1 MAKQDQPAG
10 SIWRILSGY
19 MGGSIRKG
27 SRDMAQPASP
37 LKEKKE
43 RTGIA
48 SKNTKVAQGKST
60 SVSDKPTPT
69 VGKTGTAFGRN
80 SGGTSRTAASTGA
93 APSGSVAANG
103 IQKQKEWMW
112 EAYRRQRQ
120 EDSMWTAYKQEA
132 QVDVI
137 WAVHDQGEDEER
149 TVQERMENGEYDDL
163 HGTGPDAWDADN
175 DDNDNDA
182 TEYESDDEEDND
194 GTLVDGGTLDNTN
207 LDFSSGTRPI
217 SIQLNDQDERRN
229 FLRRS
234 ERELLRAY
242 PKEFGRLEE
251 GSRLDDLLAGVFPD
265 GMQKTVYIRNLSFT
279 QDSGYEVRVLG
290 LRPKIYKGDFLS
302 MLLPEGHSLLFKGH
316 IRGKTFVVDGIYET
330 TDTECLDYEVECT
343 VIQREDPQGVVY
355 NFLYDVQNQAQSL
368 ARYTEENLV
377 RWQEYLDWKQEVAK
391 RQIYGC
397 KYFQV
402 TVDEE
407 KNRLVFWLVCE
418 SEEYFRGFK
427 RYLHGDVQAFE
438 DSYSSDKWV
447 FHLANSDSGDGRK
460 RRFNRSVELGWYGG
474 IVREFYLS
482 VPPAEDTQE
491 QEGAARLDD
500 SAGKWASDAAL
511 ALSDAELPFENPYV
525 VQVAYELN
533 RTDSDYV
540 LERDLKG
547 EELTQYI
554 YDNVLDKYDQTGF
567 LALSAVGEF
576 VLLRRFQSAIQQLKR
591 NEYYS
596 PNLAAWLFNVSQAR
610 LPNPDEHIEV
620 VSWLNPDIQNNEN
633 QRVAVQKMLD
643 APDLCLIQGPPG
655 TGKTTVIAEAIYQFV
670 RRGNRVLIASQSNDA
685 VDNALERLINTPEIR
700 ALRLG
705 QKSRKKR
712 NNIASSRFSEDGA
725 LQYYYGALSARISEM
740 WLNQWAEL
748 DARAARI
755 EKDLRDARFHDK
767 DAANLRDELAQL
779 TEREGS
785 VRSELARRKKELEDA
800 GKTNQ
805 RIAEEIAQ
813 FAAFRT
819 FAETWE
825 IDEPFFLSEMQIGV
839 MEGALNEAIRRGISV
854 GVFFAPGEL
863 DVASMGAQRCNNAI
877 LIAGRCAAALRSL
890 VEKAEQADKRK
901 GGNEEERRFLEQRLN
916 EIKDW
921 ILQAMDDDDEALERK
936 LKKERR
942 ELKLQLDKMGGASSD
957 VEITASEMGFLSK
970 ELLNMVNGPNRQ
982 RAVDIMT
989 EAANDWKAAL
999 EDAIELISAYMA
1011 SRNPVDTAFI
1021 REAMEEAAGRLR
1033 VLQEQIEGKRQHL
1046 ERMDGAIAVL
1056 AERYGTAFNDSEA
1069 LIREIQEAQSVCLTE
1084 IADRR
1089 EFREQ
1094 WGSALEGFRS
1104 RLDNPES
1111 AAYDNRFFYDTY
1123 LKSCNVVGISCTDN
1137 MRELDEAFNGFD
1149 VVIVDEVSKATPP
1162 ELLIPLM
1169 KGRKAILVGDH
1180 RQLPPMFNE
1189 HEGTYREIMERQAED
1204 MDSKEGGDRDDQG
1217 GNKALLTPGNFK
1229 RFKSMVTASLFKSY
1243 FEQADDS
1250 IKHSLLVQYR
1260 MHSDI
1265 SSVINRFYD
1274 NRLINGCTP
1283 EQEAK
1288 DKAHAM
1294 AIKGLDGLPLIR
1306 PERHAYWIDSSNLP
1320 SGKPVYESFLGHST
1334 SACNFLELH
1343 LIVELLKKMADAH
1356 RNAWLKS
1363 GGKDTKSVGVISF
1376 YQMQV
1381 NELRRMWKNVRQKF
1395 DFSPLS
1401 VEINTV
1407 DRFQGK
1413 EKNIIIAS
1421 LVRNNESGKASK
1433 HVISFERI
1441 NVAFS
1446 RAQELLVIVGARH
1459 MYEGLQ
1465 VELPNMDRPGHK
1477 TVPVYQNIIADLRRK
1492 ACYKGSEK
1500 LITPELEQTILEKC
1514 EKERRNRL

>member
-1 MAKQDQPAG
+1 M
-10 SIWRILSGY
+10 W
-19 MGGSIRKG
+19 
-27 SRDMAQPASP
+27 
-37 LKEKKE
+37 
-43 RTGIA
+43 
-48 SKNTKVAQGKST
+48 
-60 SVSDKPTPT
+60 
-69 VGKTGTAFGRN
+69 
-80 SGGTSRTAASTGA
+80 AA
-93 APSGSVAANG
+93 
-103 IQKQKEWMW
+103 
-112 EAYRRQRQ
+112 
-120 EDSMWTAYKQEA
+120 
-132 QVDVI
+132 
-137 WAVHDQGEDEER
+137 HDQSEDKGR
-149 TVQERMENGEYDDL
+149 TVQELMENGEYDDL
-163 HGTGPDAWDADN
+163 LETGQDVWIADD
-175 DDNDNDA
+175 DDNYNDA
-182 TEYESDDEEDND
+182 TGYETADEEDDDDD
-194 GTLVDGGTLDNTN
+194 GTLVDGETLGNTD
-207 LDFSSGTRPI
+207 LDFSSVTRPI
-217 SIQLNDQDERRN
+217 SIQLNDQNERRN
-229 FLRRS
+229 FLKRS

-251 GSRLDDLLAGVFPD
+251 GNRLDELLASVFPD

-290 LRPKIYKGDFLS
+290 LRPEIYEGDFLS
-302 MLLPEGHSLLFKGH
+302 ILLPKGHSLLFKGH
-316 IRGKTFVVDGIYET
+316 VRGKTFVVDGIYET
-330 TDTECLDYEVECT
+330 ADTECLDYEVECT
-343 VIQREDPQGVVY
+343 VIQREDPQGVAS
-355 NFLYDVQNQAQSL
+355 NFLYDVQNEAQSL
-368 ARYTEENLV
+368 ARYTEENLAH
-377 RWQEYLDWKQEVAK
+377 WQEYLDWKQEVAK

-397 KYFQV
+397 KYFQI

-407 KNRLVFWLVCE
+407 KNRLVFWLICE

-427 RYLHGDVQAFE
+427 RYLRRDVQAFE

-447 FHLANSDSGDGRK
+447 FHLANIDSRDGRK
-460 RRFNRSVELGWYGG
+460 HRFNRSVELGWYGG
-474 IVREFYLS
+474 IVREFYLRS
-482 VPPAEDTQE
+482 PSTEDTQE
-491 QEGAARLDD
+491 QAVAVRPDD
-500 SAGKWASDAAL
+500 SAEEWVSDAAW
-511 ALSDAELPFENPYV
+511 ALSDAELPFENPYI

-533 RTDSDYV
+533 RTDSDCV
-540 LERDLKG
+540 LERDLKD

-567 LALSAVGEF
+567 LALSAVGEC
-576 VLLRRFQSAIQQLKR
+576 VLLRRFQSAIQQLQR
-591 NEYYS
+591 DEYYS
-596 PNLAAWLFNVSQAR
+596 PNLAAWLFNVRQAR

-620 VSWLNPDIQNNEN
+620 ASWLNPDIQNNEN
-633 QRVAVQKMLD
+633 QRTAVQKMLD

-670 RRGNRVLIASQSNDA
+670 RRRKRVLIASQSNDA

-712 NNIASSRFSEDGA
+712 KGDNIGSSRFSEDGA
-725 LQYYYGALSARISEM
+725 LQCYYSALSARISET

-748 DARAARI
+748 DAQAARI
-755 EKDLRDARFHDK
+755 EKDLRDARFYDK
-767 DAANLRDELAQL
+767 DAADLRDELARL
-779 TEREGS
+779 TEMESGI
-785 VRSELARRKKELEDA
+785 RSELARRKKELEDA
-800 GKTNQ
+800 GKMNQ
-805 RIAEEIAQ
+805 QIAEEVAQ
-813 FAAFRT
+813 FTAFRT
-819 FAETWE
+819 FAETGDT
-825 IDEPFFLSEMQIGV
+825 DEPFFLSEMQISA
-839 MEGALNEAIRRGISV
+839 MEDALNEAIRRGISV

-863 DVASMGAQRCNNAI
+863 NAASMGAQYGNNAI
-877 LIAGRCAAALRSL
+877 LIAGRCAATLRIL
-890 VEKAEQADKRK
+890 VEKAQQADKRQ

-916 EIKDW
+916 EIKDR
-921 ILQAMDDDDEALERK
+921 ILQAIDNDDEDLERK

-957 VEITASEMGFLSK
+957 VEITASEKGFLSK
-970 ELLNMVNGPNRQ
+970 ELLSMVNGPNRQ
-982 RAVDIMT
+982 MAVAIMT
-989 EAANDWKAAL
+989 EAANDWNAAL
-999 EDAIELISAYMA
+999 KSAIELISAYMD
-1011 SRNPVDTAFI
+1011 SRHPVDTATI
-1021 REAMEEAAGRLR
+1021 REAMEVVDGRLR
-1033 VLQEQIEGKRQHL
+1033 VLQEQLKGKQQDL
-1046 ERMDGAIAVL
+1046 ERKGGEIAAL
-1056 AERYGTAFNDSEA
+1056 AERYGIAADDSAA
-1069 LIREIQEAQSVCLTE
+1069 LIRGIQEAQSTCLTE
-1084 IADRR
+1084 LADRR

-1104 RLDNPES
+1104 RLDDPEG

-1149 VVIVDEVSKATPP
+1149 VVIIDEVSKATPP

-1169 KGRKAILVGDH
+1169 KGSKAILVGDH

-1189 HEGTYREIMERQAED
+1189 HEGTYREIMEQQAED
-1204 MDSKEGGDRDDQG
+1204 MNAEEAENGGEQDGIQG
-1217 GNKALLTPGNFK
+1217 LLSRSNFK
-1229 RFKSMVTASLFKSY
+1229 RFKNMVTASLFKNY
-1243 FEQADDS
+1243 FEQADNS

-1265 SSVINRFYD
+1265 SDIVNRFYD

-1283 EQEAK
+1283 EQELNG
-1288 DKAHAM
+1288 KAHDM
-1294 AIKGLDGLPLIR
+1294 SIKGLDGLPLIR

-1320 SGKPVYESFLGHST
+1320 SGKPVYETFLGYST
-1334 SACNFLELH
+1334 SACNFLEIY
-1343 LIVELLKKMADAH
+1343 LIIELLKKMADAH
-1356 RNAWLKS
+1356 RNAWLES

-1381 NELRRMWKNVRQKF
+1381 NELRRMWKNARQQF

-1421 LVRNNESGKASK
+1421 LVRNNKSGKASK

-1477 TVPVYQNIIADLRRK
+1477 TVPVYQNIIATLHRK

-1500 LITPELEQTILEKC
+1500 LITPELEQAILEKY
-1514 EKERRNRL
+1514 EKERRDRR

>member
-1 MAKQDQPAG
+1 MAKHDQPAG
-10 SIWRILSGY
+10 GIWRILSGY
-19 MGGSIRKG
+19 KGGPIRTG
-27 SRDMAQPASP
+27 NRDMAQPTPP
-37 LKEKKE
+37 LKKAG
-43 RTGIA
+43 TGNA
-48 SKNTKVAQGKST
+48 SKNIQVAQEKLASVLDKST
-60 SVSDKPTPT
+60 PAGSKSST
-69 VGKTGTAFGRN
+69 VTGKN
-80 SGGTSRTAASTGA
+80 SGSTSRTDASSRVV
-93 APSGSVAANG
+93 PSDSIAANE
-103 IQKQKEWMW
+103 IQQQEDLMW
-112 EAYRRQRQ
+112 ESYRRQQ
-120 EDSMWTAYKQEA
+120 EEDYMWTAYKQEV
-132 QVDVI
+132 QVDAM
-137 WAVHDQGEDEER
+137 WAAYDQAEDEGR
-149 TVQERMENGEYDDL
+149 TVQEVMENGEYDNL
-163 HGTGPDAWDADN
+163 YGTGPGIWDAD
-175 DDNDNDA
+175 DDNNDNDA
-182 TEYESDDEEDND
+182 TEFDADVEEDDDEV
-194 GTLVDGGTLDNTN
+194 LVDGGTLDNSD

-217 SIQLNDQDERRN
+217 SIQLNDQNERRN
-229 FLRRS
+229 FLKRS
-234 ERELLRAY
+234 ERELLHAY
-242 PKEFGRLEE
+242 PKEFSRLEE
-251 GSRLDDLLAGVFPD
+251 GRRLDELLAGIFPD

-279 QDSGYEVRVLG
+279 QDSGHEVRVLG
-290 LRPKIYKGDFLS
+290 LRPEIYKGDFLS

-330 TDTECLDYEVECT
+330 ADTECLDYEVECT
-343 VIQREDPQGVVY
+343 VIQREDPQGVAY
-355 NFLYDVQNQAQSL
+355 NFLFDVQNQAQSL
-368 ARYTEENLV
+368 ARYTEENLTH
-377 RWQEYLDWKQEVAK
+377 WQEYLDWKQEVAK

-397 KYFQV
+397 KYFRI

-407 KNRLVFWLVCE
+407 KNRLVFWLICE
-418 SEEYFRGFK
+418 SEEYFRDFK
-427 RYLHGDVQAFE
+427 RYLRGDVQAFE

-460 RRFNRSVELGWYGG
+460 LRFNRSVELGWYGG
-474 IVREFYLS
+474 IVREFYLGS
-482 VPPAEDTQE
+482 EDTQV
-491 QEGAARLDD
+491 RPDD
-500 SAGKWASDAAL
+500 SVRKWISEAS
-511 ALSDAELPFENPYV
+511 ALSNAELPFENPYV
-525 VQVAYELN
+525 VQAAYELN

-547 EELTQYI
+547 EDLTQYI

-576 VLLRRFQSAIQQLKR
+576 VLLRRFQSAILQLKR

-610 LPNPDEHIEV
+610 LPNPDEQIEV
-620 VSWLNPDIQNNEN
+620 TSWLNPNVQSNEN
-633 QRVAVQKMLD
+633 QRIAVQKMLD

-685 VDNALERLINTPEIR
+685 VDNALERLVNTPEIR

-705 QKSRKKR
+705 QKSRRKR
-712 NNIASSRFSEDGA
+712 KSNNVGNSRFSEDGA
-725 LQYYYGALSARISEM
+725 LQCYYSALSARISET

-748 DARAARI
+748 DARAAQI
-755 EKDLRDARFHDK
+755 EKDLRDARFHDR
-767 DAANLRDELAQL
+767 DAANLRDELIRL
-779 TEREGS
+779 TEAEGS
-785 VRSELARRKKELEDA
+785 ARSELARRKKELEDA
-800 GKTNQ
+800 GKMNQ
-805 RIAEEIAQ
+805 QIAEEANQ
-813 FAAFRT
+813 FTVFRT
-819 FAETWE
+819 FVETGDT
-825 IDEPFFLSEMQIGV
+825 DELFFLSEMQIGA
-839 MEGALNEAIRRGISV
+839 MEGVLNEAIRRGISA
-854 GVFFAPGEL
+854 GVLFAPGEL
-863 DVASMGAQRCNNAI
+863 NAASMGAQRCNNTI
-877 LIAGRCAAALRSL
+877 RIASRCAAALCNL
-890 VEKAEQADKRK
+890 VQKAQQADKRH
-901 GGNEEERRFLEQRLN
+901 GGNEEERRFLEQHLS
-916 EIKDW
+916 EIKERMF
-921 ILQAMDDDDEALERK
+921 QAIDDDDEDLERK
-936 LKKERR
+936 LKKEHR

-957 VEITASEMGFLSK
+957 VEITASEKVFLSDK
-970 ELLNMVNGPNRQ
+970 LLGMVNGPNRQ
-982 RAVDIMT
+982 MAVDIMT
-989 EAANDWKAAL
+989 KAANDWKAAL
-999 EDAIELISAYMA
+999 EDAIEFISAYME
-1011 SRNPVDTAFI
+1011 SRHSVDTKSIQA
-1021 REAMEEAAGRLR
+1021 AMEAAIGRLR
-1033 VLQEQIEGKRQHL
+1033 VLREQKEGKRQHL
-1046 ERMDGAIAVL
+1046 ERMNGEIAVL
-1056 AERYGTAFNDSEA
+1056 SERYGLASDDSEA
-1069 LIREIQEAQSVCLTE
+1069 LIRGIQEAQRKYSTE
-1084 IADRR
+1084 MANRR

-1094 WGSALEGFRS
+1094 WGPALEGFRR

-1137 MRELDEAFNGFD
+1137 MRELDDAFNGFD
-1149 VVIVDEVSKATPP
+1149 VVIIDEVSKATPP

-1189 HEGTYREIMERQAED
+1189 HEGTYREILERQAEN
-1204 MDSKEGGDRDDQG
+1204 MDSEEDEDHDNQD
-1217 GNKALLTPGNFK
+1217 GNPPLLTQGNFK
-1229 RFKSMVTASLFKSY
+1229 RFKNMVTASLFKSY

-1274 NRLINGCTP
+1274 NRLINGYTP

-1294 AIKGLDGLPLIR
+1294 SIKGLDGLPFIR
-1306 PERHAYWIDSSNLP
+1306 PEGHAYWIDSSKLP

-1343 LIVELLKKMADAH
+1343 LIIELLKKMADAH
-1356 RNAWLKS
+1356 RNAWLESGRKS
-1363 GGKDTKSVGVISF
+1363 TKSVGVISF

-1381 NELRRMWKNVRQKF
+1381 NELRRMWKNIRQKF

-1446 RAQELLVIVGARH
+1446 RAQELLVIVGAQH

-1477 TVPVYQNIIADLRRK
+1477 TVPVYQNIIANLRRK
-1492 ACYKGSEK
+1492 ACYTGSDK
-1500 LITPELEQTILEKC
+1500 LITPELEQAILEKC

>member
-1 MAKQDQPAG
+1 M
-10 SIWRILSGY
+10 
-19 MGGSIRKG
+19 
-27 SRDMAQPASP
+27 SR
-37 LKEKKE
+37 
-43 RTGIA
+43 
-48 SKNTKVAQGKST
+48 
-60 SVSDKPTPT
+60 
-69 VGKTGTAFGRN
+69 
-80 SGGTSRTAASTGA
+80 AAVSTGA
-93 APSGSVAANG
+93 VHTEGAAADR
-103 IQKQKEWMW
+103 IQQQEDWMW
-112 EAYRRQRQ
+112 EAYRRQQQ
-120 EDSMWTAYKQEA
+120 EDAMWAAYKQEA
-132 QVDVI
+132 QVDAM
-137 WAVHDQGEDEER
+137 WAAHDQAEDEGR
-149 TVQERMENGEYDDL
+149 TVQEVMKNGEYDDL
-163 HGTGPDAWDADN
+163 YGTWPDAWDAD
-175 DDNDNDA
+175 DDNNDNDSTKFDA
-182 TEYESDDEEDND
+182 DDEEDD
-194 GTLVDGGTLDNTN
+194 DEALVDGGTLDNSD

-229 FLRRS
+229 FLKRS
-234 ERELLRAY
+234 ERELLRTY

-251 GSRLDDLLAGVFPD
+251 GNRLDELLAGVFPD

-290 LRPKIYKGDFLS
+290 LRPEIYEGDFLS

-316 IRGKTFVVDGIYET
+316 VRGKTFVVDGIYET
-330 TDTECLDYEVECT
+330 ADTECLDYEVECT
-343 VIQREDPQGVVY
+343 VIQRENPQGVTY

-368 ARYTEENLV
+368 ARYTEENLAS
-377 RWQEYLDWKQEVAK
+377 WQEYLNWKQEVAK
-391 RQIYGC
+391 RQIHGC
-397 KYFQV
+397 KYFQI

-407 KNRLVFWLVCE
+407 KNRLVFWLICE

-427 RYLHGDVQAFE
+427 RYLRRDVQVFE

-447 FHLANSDSGDGRK
+447 FHLANSDSRDGRK

-474 IVREFYLS
+474 IVRAFYLGS
-482 VPPAEDTQE
+482 LLAEKTQE
-491 QEGAARLDD
+491 QEDATHPDD
-500 SAGKWASDAAL
+500 SDEKWAADAAQ
-511 ALSDAELPFENPYV
+511 ALSDADLPFENPYV

-540 LERDLKG
+540 LEWDLKG

-554 YDNVLDKYDQTGF
+554 YDNVLDKYDQAGF

-576 VLLRRFQSAIQQLKR
+576 VLLRRFQSAIQQLQR
-591 NEYYS
+591 DEYYS

-610 LPNPDEHIEV
+610 LPNPDEQIKV
-620 VSWLNPDIQNNEN
+620 TSWLNPDIQSNEN
-633 QRVAVQKMLD
+633 QRAAVQKMLD

-670 RRGNRVLIASQSNDA
+670 RRGNRVLLASQSNDA

-712 NNIASSRFSEDGA
+712 KGDNIGSSRFSEDGA
-725 LQYYYGALSARISEM
+725 LQCYYGALSARISET

-748 DARAARI
+748 DARSARI
-755 EKDLRDARFHDK
+755 EKDLRDAQFHDK
-767 DAANLRDELAQL
+767 DAADLRDELARL
-779 TEREGS
+779 TEMESGI
-785 VRSELARRKKELEDA
+785 RSELAHRKKELEDA

-805 RIAEEIAQ
+805 QIAEEAAR
-813 FAAFRT
+813 FTAFRT
-819 FAETWE
+819 FTETGDT
-825 IDEPFFLSEMQIGV
+825 DEPFFLSEMQIST
-839 MEGALNEAIRRGISV
+839 MEGALNEAIRRSISV

-863 DVASMGAQRCNNAI
+863 NAASMGAQRCNNAI

-890 VEKAEQADKRK
+890 IEKAQQADKRQ
-901 GGNEEERRFLEQRLN
+901 GGNEEERRLLEQRLN
-916 EIKDW
+916 EIKDR
-921 ILQAMDDDDEALERK
+921 ILQAMDDDDEDLERK

-942 ELKLQLDKMGGASSD
+942 ELKLQLDKMGGASSN
-957 VEITASEMGFLSK
+957 VEITASEKGFLSK
-970 ELLNMVNGPNRQ
+970 ELLDMVNSPNRQ
-982 RAVDIMT
+982 MAVAIMT
-989 EAANDWKAAL
+989 EAVNNWNTAL
-999 EDAIELISAYMA
+999 QSAIGLISAYMD
-1011 SRNPVDTAFI
+1011 SRHPVDTASV

-1046 ERMDGAIAVL
+1046 ERMDGAITVL
-1056 AERYGTAFNDSEA
+1056 AERYGTASNDSEA
-1069 LIREIQEAQSVCLTE
+1069 LIREIQEAQSTCLTE
-1084 IADRR
+1084 MADCR

-1094 WGSALEGFRS
+1094 WGSALEVFRS

-1149 VVIVDEVSKATPP
+1149 VVIIDEVSKATPP

-1204 MDSKEGGDRDDQG
+1204 MDSKEGEDRDDQD

-1229 RFKSMVTASLFKSY
+1229 RFKNMVTASLFKSY

-1294 AIKGLDGLPLIR
+1294 SIKGLDGLPLIR